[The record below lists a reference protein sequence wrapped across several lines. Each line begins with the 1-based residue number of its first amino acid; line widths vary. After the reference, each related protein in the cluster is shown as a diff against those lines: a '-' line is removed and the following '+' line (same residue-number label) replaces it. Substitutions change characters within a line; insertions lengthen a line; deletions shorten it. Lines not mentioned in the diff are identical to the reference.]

1 MATENVF
8 EIYKSNAYISLFA
21 IPTFVK
27 YRIPTTP
34 DSGYAEAQ
42 RYARQ
47 FKVDIS
53 KCIILYENVLVRFK
67 FHCVFFLMVQ
77 WTIRRHWMRYSA

>member
-34 DSGYAEAQ
+34 DSGYTEVQ
-42 RYARQ
+42 RNGRH
-47 FKVDIS
+47 FEVDIS
-53 KCIILYENVLVRFK
+53 KCILLFENVLSRFK
-67 FHCVFFLMVQ
+67 FHSFF
-77 WTIRRHWMRYSA
+77 S